1 MTPTAVSAATR
12 LCQILTHGD
21 QLLPL
26 GSQFVENAVELGFGR
41 NDAEESAKA
50 FDTALGMGWV
60 YKHTSRTG
68 MSTWARVSYQGK
80 RVGQ

>member
-1 MTPTAVSAATR
+1 LTPTAVSAAVR

-26 GSQFVENAVELGFGR
+26 GSQFVENAVELGFDR
-41 NDAEESAKA
+41 EEAEESAKA

-60 YKHTSRTG
+60 YKHRSRTG